1 MKYLLFTIAFLLAS
15 NCLKAQDNK
24 FDRVT
29 SPAGTQ
35 GFPQPNVSNAST
47 YGKIPVGLFTGTPN
61 ISIPLYEFQLKDNIR
76 IPVNLNYHIYN
87 VKPNNLPSE
96 VGLGWNLECGGCITR
111 TIKDLPDTYD
121 GLSDSSEHP
130 FRAITTE
137 QNLIVAA
144 RNEVQYPNSSVE
156 APDEFQFNF
165 LGYSGSFIYNGETN
179 TWMVQSDSNI
189 KIEHTETTYSQTAF
203 YISGPTR
210 KYYNYLRS
218 QHMFFD
224 PDPLESK
231 IISSFTLTTP
241 DGNQYTFGGTTET
254 DYNIPFKGF
263 INFPTPVTWHLSKII
278 TPTGHQIDFFYE
290 PMPLQISGNMSF
302 NISVEAI
309 FQQTAMS
316 YNYELLAP
324 VQLVRIQD
332 STDSQ
337 PLLDL
342 YYSPSTQ
349 LLYGSE
355 NAWSTAM
362 DKGLV
367 TFFTQDR
374 NFILNQLD
382 SIQIL
387 DKIDYKFSY
396 TKNSA
401 ERLKLKTLTK
411 ITQSGTKSIYSLNY
425 HNRLLPKYNIGH
437 YDNLGF
443 YNGKDFA
450 YYSTKEFFA
459 NAIRGDKQVAEG
471 REYTNRRLGDKTG
484 EYVTAEMLKSITYP
498 TKGRTEFIYEP
509 NVISSMVSVDRKTI
523 QSAHL
528 PYPGTPDYT
537 YPGGIRIKQIDN
549 YDSNNAL
556 LSRKHYYYT
565 QEFTPANKKGASSGI
580 LSFTPQ
586 YLWGL
591 QLYNLLKSQ
600 NGGPE
605 YYTMNAIMSQA
616 SNPLWYNSQGEYI
629 GYSKVIECNEDEY
642 GELIDGYTVH
652 TFSNFG
658 QGYMDEDPIVMLN
671 NKFSYEYPPHVGTP
685 YSPFTPC
692 TSNALKRGMLM
703 SKEQFDRSGHA
714 KQKELFEYTP
724 IQKDSILITEISTSN
739 VIDYNLESPSTGY
752 LRFAF
757 GGSYYQKSYSN
768 LLTEKRT
775 IIYDDNGNTIEY
787 KDKYEY
793 EQFNK
798 MIKLRTSEDGAGNVY
813 EEKTRYVTDMLKYP
827 TMPLYRFFFQICNL
841 HFLEYPLEKT
851 KTKNGKILEN
861 ETYFYQFHDTN
872 PKSIVKDKTY
882 ILGKQIPASQYQG
895 LHYEGNTLKA
905 DACTIP
911 AVTYLAYDAYNNP
924 VYVRNEKDKT
934 ETVCLYGYKG
944 KYMIAEI
951 KNADYEEVKRLLGES
966 TINRLTSSLTPQEN
980 DLALLNKLRQ
990 QLPESSI
997 STFKYIPYIGI
1008 SQFTDSRGV
1017 STYFEYDDSG
1027 RLIREKDNYQY
1038 VIHLYDYSKNL

>member
-61 ISIPLYEFQLKDNIR
+61 ISIPLYEFQLKDNIQ

-111 TIKDLPDTYD
+111 TIKGLPDTYD

-156 APDEFQFNF
+156 VPDEFQFNF
-165 LGYSGSFIYNGETN
+165 FGYSGSFIYNGETN

-189 KIEHTETTYSQTAF
+189 KIEHTEMTYNQTAS
-203 YISGPTR
+203 YIADPTR
-210 KYYNYLRS
+210 KFYDYLRS
-218 QHMFFD
+218 QHMFFE
-224 PDPLESK
+224 PDPLQNR
-231 IISSFTLTTP
+231 IINSFTLTTP

-263 INFPTPVTWHLSKII
+263 MNFPTPVTWHLSKII

-302 NISVEAI
+302 NISVDAI
-309 FQQTAMS
+309 FWETTMN

-324 VQLVRIQD
+324 VQLTGIKDV
-332 STDSQ
+332 TDNKILAQ
-337 PLLDL
+337 FH
-342 YYSPSTQ
+342 YSPSTQ
-349 LLYGSE
+349 LPYDSQY
-355 NAWSTAM
+355 AWETCM
-362 DKGLV
+362 DHGLA
-367 TFFTQDR
+367 TFFTQEK
-374 NFILNQLD
+374 NFTLNQLN
-382 SIQIL
+382 SIKIL
-387 DKIDYKFSY
+387 DKIDYLFTY
-396 TKNSA
+396 TKNTS
-401 ERLKLKTLTK
+401 ERLKLRKLTET
-411 ITQSGTKSIYSLNY
+411 TQSGTQSIYSLGYYNNPLPNY
-425 HNRLLPKYNIGH
+425 NTGH

-443 YNGKDFA
+443 YNGQDFSYYFTKDF
-450 YYSTKEFFA
+450 YT
-459 NAIRGDKQVAEG
+459 NAIDDSKQIAEG
-471 REYTNRRLGDKTG
+471 KKYTNKRLGDKNGKYATS
-484 EYVTAEMLKSITYP
+484 EILKSITYP

-509 NVISSMVSVDRKTI
+509 NIIANMVSIDRKTL
-523 QSAHL
+523 QNAHL

-556 LSRKHYYYT
+556 LTRKHYYYT
-565 QEFTPANKKGASSGI
+565 QEFTPANKKGTSSGI

-616 SNPLWYNSQGEYI
+616 SNPLWYNSRGEYI

-658 QGYMDEDPIVMLN
+658 QGYMDEDPIAMLN

-703 SKEQFDRSGHA
+703 SKEQFDRSGHT

-724 IQKDSILITEISTSN
+724 IQKDSILITEITTSN

-752 LRFAF
+752 ERFGF
-757 GGSYYQKSYSN
+757 GGTYYQKFYSN

-775 IIYDDNGNTIEY
+775 IIYDDNENTIEY
-787 KDKYEY
+787 KDTYEY
-793 EQFNK
+793 NSANK
-798 MIKLRTSEDGAGNVY
+798 QIKLKTSEDGVGNVY
-813 EEKTRYVTDMLKYP
+813 EEKTRYIPDMLKFPYVP
-827 TMPLYRFFFQICNL
+827 PYSIFYLMNQL
-841 HFLEYPLEKT
+841 HFTNYPLEKT
-851 KTKNGKILEN
+851 KIKNGKVTEN
-861 ETYFYQFHDTN
+861 ETFFYKLLATN
-872 PKSIVKDKTY
+872 SKSLVKEKVYTLGEHTDAATY
-882 ILGKQIPASQYQG
+882 KG
-895 LHYEGNTLKA
+895 LHNVGNELVA
-905 DACTIP
+905 DDCNIP
-911 AVTYLAYDAYNNP
+911 SITYLAYDSYSNP
-924 VYVRNEKDKT
+924 IHIRNEKDKT
-934 ETVCLYGYKG
+934 ETVYLYGYKG
-944 KYMIAEI
+944 KYIIAEI
-951 KNADYEEVKRLLGES
+951 KNSNYQSVVNLLGNEV
-966 TINRLTSSLTPQEN
+966 INRLSSASEPNNTDMKKVEN
-980 DLALLNKLRQ
+980 LR
-990 QLPESSI
+990 LSLKNSFI
-997 STFKYIPYIGI
+997 TTYTYIPYVGI
-1008 SQFTDSRGV
+1008 SQMTDSKNV
-1017 STYFEYDDSG
+1017 TTYFEYDDSG
-1027 RLIREKDNYQY
+1027 HLINKKDMKR
-1038 VIHLYDYSKNL
+1038 HLINTYKYAKNL